1 MVSDNDPTV
10 WHVKLPAEWK
20 AIFDEL
26 AEKEGDTTHG
36 AATRQFRR
44 LVKPIVEQTA
54 EASA

>member
-1 MVSDNDPTV
+1 MVSENDAPV

-36 AATRQFRR
+36 AATRQLRK